1 MDIDGPGPPRTPEE
15 DIRGRLHR
23 EMLAAAKRR
32 LQRAIESRDPIAVLR
47 ARDVTLHLATLP
59 ADANAAGVAR

>member
-1 MDIDGPGPPRTPEE
+1 MGIDTTGPPGRPEA
-15 DIRGRLHR
+15 DIRSRLHR